1 MTPTRKD
8 EQKVI
13 AQFGKEMQAK
23 LDVRDYKGRLGW
35 REKNI
40 GVLYAFL
47 EDEMTELREAI
58 FYKKDIKGEA
68 VDVANSAMFIY
79 DIIGRKKK

>member
-1 MTPTRKD
+1 
-8 EQKVI
+8 
-13 AQFGKEMQAK
+13 MQDK